1 MIRFRVYQ
9 ADNRI
14 CEFVVTGHAGY
25 GEAGTDIVCAG
36 VSALVY
42 NAVNSCER
50 LLGIVLD
57 TTDTGNKLHCV
68 VPSKQLLNSDVQL
81 LLHSLVFG
89 VEQVA
94 EAYPEYVKVEH
105 RIGTE

>member
-9 ADNRI
+9 SDSCI
-14 CEFVVTGHAGY
+14 QEFVVTGHSGY

-42 NAVNSCER
+42 NAVNSCEQ

-57 TTDTGNKLHCV
+57 ATDTANELRCV
-68 VPSKQLLNSDVQL
+68 VQSSHRSNPDVQL

-89 VEQVA
+89 VEQMA
-94 EAYPEYVKVEH
+94 KAYPKYVKVE
-105 RIGTE
+105 RRTGTE